1 LHILFKINATLT
13 VILGGFNTTSQRIL
27 TFDWITKLFVL
38 QSTKL
43 TGNRYLSSCAAMQ
56 QENGPIVAAVA
67 GGNSK

>member
-1 LHILFKINATLT
+1 MHILFKINATLT
-13 VILGGFNTTSQRIL
+13 VILGGFDTASQDIL
-27 TFDWITKLFVL
+27 TFDWITQHFVL

-56 QENGPIVAAVA
+56 KQNGPIVAAVA